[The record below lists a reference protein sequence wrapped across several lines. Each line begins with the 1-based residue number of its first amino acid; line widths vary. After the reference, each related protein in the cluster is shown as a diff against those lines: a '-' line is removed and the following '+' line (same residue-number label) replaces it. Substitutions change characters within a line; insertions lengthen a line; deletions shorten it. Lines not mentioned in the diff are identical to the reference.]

1 MLPSSFDKHGILPPK
16 DYEVTF
22 PQLRESLLVVGPDNK
37 FKTWDMGWRSRLADN
52 LEILVRQLW
61 KVGIENIF
69 INGSFVEDKEHPNDI
84 DGYFECDLVEFAS
97 GRLERELNLLDPHKV
112 WTWDPASRRIDPNSG
127 KKQLPMWHI
136 YRIEFYPHYNQI
148 SGITDK
154 FGNELM
160 FPAAFRQSRREYRQ
174 KGIVKIK
181 RN

>member
-1 MLPSSFDKHGILPPK
+1 M
-16 DYEVTF
+16 
-22 PQLRESLLVVGPDNK
+22 
-37 FKTWDMGWRSRLADN
+37 DN

-69 INGSFVEDKEHPNDI
+69 INGSFVEDKDHPNDI
-84 DGYFECDLVEFAS
+84 DGYFECNLIELTS

-112 WTWDPASRRIDPNSG
+112 WTRNPASRWLDPNFG

-136 YRIEFYPHYNQI
+136 YRIEFYPHHNQR